1 MATATSTKA
10 TQNGAAATDAA
21 FKAATDAASAATDF
35 ARNATES
42 FVPSV
47 EKATE
52 QAQAY
57 GDALFAQVKQSGLA
71 LLDAFDAGLD
81 TVTKLEKDLV
91 SLSEVEWV
99 KDVTVRHAELVEH
112 VGVAYSRA
120 ARELLK

>member
-35 ARNATES
+35 ARNATEA

-57 GDALFAQVKQSGLA
+57 GDAVFAQAKKSGLA
-71 LLDAFDAGLD
+71 LLDAYDAGL
-81 TVTKLEKDLV
+81 EH
-91 SLSEVEWV
+91 
-99 KDVTVRHAELVEH
+99 RHQ
-112 VGVAYSRA
+112 
-120 ARELLK
+120 AREGPGLRCPRSSGSRTSPSATPTWSRTWASPTRGPLASC